1 MRRGWRFRVTNS
13 PKAMW
18 LLLRKVLS
26 LLTLHVHPGSP
37 GTRVK
42 EQPPCRYLPG
52 AVRDG
57 QRGCPGSVVS
67 RLSGRGDTWLPAISL
82 VKACHRAAANSGGQG
97 GEPDILGALQAT
109 TWCSLFGG
117 LAGLKEGSGDW
128 QEMTAGLSQDG
139 SLSPQPGGVCPQPAQ
154 IHHWQDPKE

>member
-57 QRGCPGSVVS
+57 HRGCPGSVVEVILGCQQFHWS
-67 RLSGRGDTWLPAISL
+67 KHVTGLQPIQGVKEESL
-82 VKACHRAAANSGGQG
+82 TYS
-97 GEPDILGALQAT
+97 GALQAT